1 MFAPDG
7 TEVSCR
13 SLSLSL
19 VVLAAF
25 IHATWNLLSK
35 RAADAGPTFVF
46 AYNLFA
52 CLVYLP
58 WMIWLLVYGDL
69 HWSLPVAGCLVLSA
83 CIHLAY
89 SLCLQRGY
97 QVADLSVVYP
107 IARGTG
113 PLLSSIGAFI
123 LLRETPTAQGIF
135 GLLAVVAGIGFI
147 TTQGDL
153 SAFRRPRGLDGVRWG
168 TATGSLIAGYTVVDG
183 YGVKMLGIHPVVL
196 DWVTNLLRF
205 FIMLPIVLSNLPR
218 AEEKMKGYWLAGVRG
233 RRAVAAVLHP
243 RAVSHRDG
251 RAAQPGRARARNVDD
266 GRRAVRHADPRR
278 AGHGMAGRWACAI
291 LVCECSVP
299 DAVHSAAPQPG
310 LGAAW
315 TRFCSAPLTRCARGT
330 QPHTGF
336 SSSVTGEVI
345 TRNTRSTS
353 PEFEIAC
360 STPGGRKM
368 KSCLRTTWFLPA
380 ISISPS
386 PSST

>member
-1 MFAPDG
+1 M
-7 TEVSCR
+7 
-13 SLSLSL
+13 SLLPLTL

-52 CLVYLP
+52 CIVYLP

-69 HWSLPVAGCLVLSA
+69 TWSLPASGCLVLSA

-123 LLRETPTAQGIF
+123 LLRETPTAQGIL

-168 TATGSLIAGYTVVDG
+168 TATGSLIASYTVVDG
-183 YGVKMLGIHPVVL
+183 YGVKILGIHPVVL

-205 FIMLPIVLSNLPR
+205 FIMAPHRSV
-218 AEEKMKGYWLAGVRG
+218 ELASRTGEDERLLAAGIRG
-233 RRAVAAVLHP
+233 RRALAAVLYP

-251 RAAQPGRARARNVDD
+251 RAAQPGGTGARNVDD
-266 GRRAVRHADPRR
+266 GGRAVRHADPGRT
-278 AGHGMAGRWACAI
+278 GHRMAGRG
-291 LVCECSVP
+291 LRNP
-299 DAVHSAAPQPG
+299 DRRRHP
-310 LGAAW
+310 
-315 TRFCSAPLTRCARGT
+315 ARIG
-330 QPHTGF
+330 
-336 SSSVTGEVI
+336 
-345 TRNTRSTS
+345 
-353 PEFEIAC
+353 
-360 STPGGRKM
+360 
-368 KSCLRTTWFLPA
+368 
-380 ISISPS
+380 
-386 PSST
+386 